1 MTESRQPQ
9 APAMAVTWDSGEKWP
24 ISHTGQK
31 REPQTLC
38 VEGNPQG
45 DGSPGTHHS
54 SGCGLVLGIPLS
66 LQGLDE
72 SASHIAL
79 GRQTDEYG
87 PCAVGRGAFNPV
99 CQARVTLIRRLEFD
113 SDRPSWEKD
122 KSVSPH
128 DGAHNSPL
136 DKQGPCHLGT
146 LTRVPK

>member
-1 MTESRQPQ
+1 
-9 APAMAVTWDSGEKWP
+9 MAVTWDSGEKWP

-31 REPQTLC
+31 REPQRLY

-45 DGSPGTHHS
+45 DGSPGTHRS

-66 LQGLDE
+66 LQGLKE

-79 GRQTDEYG
+79 GRQTNEYG
-87 PCAVGRGAFNPV
+87 PCAVGRGTFSPV
-99 CQARVTLIRRLEFD
+99 CQAHVMLIRRLEFD

-128 DGAHNSPL
+128 ESAHNSPP